1 MLFFKKKKEERMPSL
16 GKGVIPTDRVKE
28 LSSKGFTQPEI
39 IGTLRKEGFSAEE
52 IDRGLTQ
59 ALKAGVTETRAEMP
73 KFSPKAAESTSALP
87 IFPPAPEKKPA
98 LPTLE
103 EAPKPKAEMPAVP
116 ETTLPEEYYYPE
128 TYPTEEYVEYIVK
141 EKMSDIEQKVSE
153 FSIRY
158 GQLEKKLEQIYDQL
172 GLLTKAKPSEQQLLS
187 IKLDSF
193 KETVDDIS
201 IRLGSLEKAF
211 KETLPALIESV
222 RALSDLVQRFKREA

>member
-1 MLFFKKKKEERMPSL
+1 MLFFKKKKKEEAMASL
-16 GKGVIPTDRVKE
+16 GKGVIPADRVKE

-39 IGTLRKEGFSAEE
+39 IGTLRKEGFSAAE
-52 IDRGLTQ
+52 IDKGLTQ
-59 ALKAGVTETRAEMP
+59 ALKAGATETRTEMP
-73 KFSPKAAESTSALP
+73 TFPPKAEQTSRLP
-87 IFPPAPEKKPA
+87 TFPLVTEKKAA

-141 EKMSDIEQKVSE
+141 EKIRDVEQKVSE

-158 GQLEKKLEQIYDQL
+158 GQLEKKIGQIYDQL

-187 IKLDSF
+187 VKLDSF

>member
-1 MLFFKKKKEERMPSL
+1 MLFFKKKKEEKMPPL

-28 LSSKGFTQPEI
+28 LSSKGFTEPEI

-52 IDRGLTQ
+52 IDKGLTQ
-59 ALKAGVTETRAEMP
+59 ALKTGVTETKAEMP
-73 KFSPKAAESTSALP
+73 KFPPRAEPPTTELP
-87 IFPPAPEKKPA
+87 TFPPATEKKSA

-128 TYPTEEYVEYIVK
+128 TYPTEEYVDYLVK
-141 EKMSDIEQKVSE
+141 EKMRDVEQKVSE

-158 GQLEKKLEQIYDQL
+158 GELEKKIEQIYDQL
-172 GLLTKAKPSEQQLLS
+172 NLLTKAKPSEQQLLS
-187 IKLDSF
+187 VKLDSF

-201 IRLGSLEKAF
+201 IRLSSLEKAF

-222 RALSDLVQRFKREA
+222 RALSDLVQRFKKEA